1 MGMAFFYAP
10 TEAVQGQV
18 QRVFYIHVPTAWVS
32 YLAFIIVALASV
44 LVLRG
49 RDAERWDR
57 IAGAAGEVGLVFTT
71 VFLVTGMIW
80 AKRAWGI
87 AWAWDVRLT
96 SALVLWLIYG
106 GYVLFRSLNPP
117 GERRARLSAVIGI
130 IGAIDIPIVHFA
142 VLWWNSA
149 HPPPTVLRPG
159 GPDLPGSMLLTL
171 MVSLVAF
178 TILFAAMLVAR
189 ISLEEE
195 RDADERSSATSRV
208 SDPSVPWLVAAY
220 ARRVRRSSAGTRCDS
235 SLAKRGAGR
244 RTARRGEARVGPWT
258 RWKRADVAA
267 ASRAAGSGSPA

>member
-1 MGMAFFYAP
+1 MQRSPIVRALPYAALVSVVIAMGMAFFYAP

-49 RDAERWDR
+49 RDTERWDR

-87 AWAWDVRLT
+87 AWSWDVRLT
-96 SALVLWLIYG
+96 STLVLWLIYG
-106 GYVLFRSLNPP
+106 GYALFRSLNPP
-117 GERRARLSAVIGI
+117 GERRARLCAVIGI

-149 HPPPTVLRPG
+149 HPAPTVLRPG

-178 TILFAAMLVAR
+178 TILFAALLVAR

-195 RDADERSSATSRV
+195 RMEAT
-208 SDPSVPWLVAAY
+208 L
-220 ARRVRRSSAGTRCDS
+220 ARDV
-235 SLAKRGAGR
+235 
-244 RTARRGEARVGPWT
+244 ARV
-258 RWKRADVAA
+258 
-267 ASRAAGSGSPA
+267 

>member
-1 MGMAFFYAP
+1 MQRSPIARALPYAALVSVVIAMGMAFLYAP

-49 RDAERWDR
+49 RDTERWDR
-57 IAGAAGEVGLVFTT
+57 IAGASGEVGLVFTT

-87 AWAWDVRLT
+87 AWSWDVRLT
-96 SALVLWLIYG
+96 STLVLWLIYG
-106 GYVLFRSLNPP
+106 GYVLFRSLNPT

-149 HPPPTVLRPG
+149 HPAPTVLRPG

-178 TILFAAMLVAR
+178 TILFAALIVAR

-195 RDADERSSATSRV
+195 RTQASI
-208 SDPSVPWLVAAY
+208 
-220 ARRVRRSSAGTRCDS
+220 TRDV
-235 SLAKRGAGR
+235 
-244 RTARRGEARVGPWT
+244 ARV
-258 RWKRADVAA
+258 
-267 ASRAAGSGSPA
+267 

>member
-1 MGMAFFYAP
+1 MQRSPIARALPYAALVSVVTAMGLAFFYAP

-49 RDAERWDR
+49 RDTQRWDH

-87 AWAWDVRLT
+87 AWSWDVRLT
-96 SALVLWLIYG
+96 STLVLWLIYG

-149 HPPPTVLRPG
+149 HPAPTVLRPG

-195 RDADERSSATSRV
+195 RTEST
-208 SDPSVPWLVAAY
+208 L
-220 ARRVRRSSAGTRCDS
+220 ARDV
-235 SLAKRGAGR
+235 
-244 RTARRGEARVGPWT
+244 ARV
-258 RWKRADVAA
+258 
-267 ASRAAGSGSPA
+267 

>member
-1 MGMAFFYAP
+1 MQRSPVARALPYAALVAIVIAMGMAFFYAP

-49 RDAERWDR
+49 RDTERWDR
-57 IAGAAGEVGLVFTT
+57 IAGASGEVGFVFTT

-87 AWAWDVRLT
+87 AWSWDVRLT
-96 SALVLWLIYG
+96 STLVLWLIYG

-149 HPPPTVLRPG
+149 HPAPTVLRPG

-178 TILFAAMLVAR
+178 TILFAALLVAR
-189 ISLEEE
+189 ISLEEQRTE
-195 RDADERSSATSRV
+195 ATLARDV
-208 SDPSVPWLVAAY
+208 
-220 ARRVRRSSAGTRCDS
+220 
-235 SLAKRGAGR
+235 
-244 RTARRGEARVGPWT
+244 ARV
-258 RWKRADVAA
+258 
-267 ASRAAGSGSPA
+267 

>member
-1 MGMAFFYAP
+1 MRSPVARTLPYAALVSVVIALGMAFFYAP
-10 TEAVQGQV
+10 TEAVQGHV
-18 QRVFYIHVPTAWVS
+18 QRVFYIHVPTAWIT
-32 YLAFIIVALASV
+32 YLAFVVVALASV

-49 RDAERWDR
+49 RDSERWDR
-57 IAGAAGEVGLVFTT
+57 IAGASGEVGFVFAT

-87 AWAWDVRLT
+87 AWAWDARLT

-117 GERRARLSAVIGI
+117 GDRRARLSAVIGI

-149 HPPPTVLRPG
+149 HPAPTVLRPG

-171 MVSLVAF
+171 LVSLVAF

-189 ISLEEE
+189 ISLEEDSAQPSDV
-195 RDADERSSATSRV
+195 RDV
-208 SDPSVPWLVAAY
+208 
-220 ARRVRRSSAGTRCDS
+220 
-235 SLAKRGAGR
+235 
-244 RTARRGEARVGPWT
+244 ARV
-258 RWKRADVAA
+258 
-267 ASRAAGSGSPA
+267 